1 MKNKNLVI
9 IECYCDTEEKLSLL
23 DKMITT
29 LNDKFDILVTTHYFL
44 PERIQAKIDYLI
56 YDKSNP
62 ILKYPERGMEFWRKI
77 SNIKI
82 THIMDDY
89 GWTVYNL
96 KKNAISFCAD
106 LNYDYY
112 SFINYD
118 IEITEDLVHLLNNPK
133 DFICTNF
140 LDPISKKSLFP
151 SLLFNILSKNNA
163 NKIYSLIDKEDYV
176 KSDPNTNKSLYSD
189 AEAYWGYL
197 ISNFKYKKIT
207 TEIVGIANTGNPD
220 VLNYNKVNDD
230 FKLFFDYKNKL
241 LLVYDNHN
249 EKDIKLNINDNYHVV
264 SNKFELIKLYKVNKL
279 GFYDNENYINLIP
292 SYNKKHLNR
301 IEILK
306 EN

>member
-9 IECYCDTEEKLSLL
+9 IECYCDTKEKLFLL
-23 DKMITT
+23 DKMITS
-29 LNDKFDILVTTHYFL
+29 LNNKFDILVTTHFFL
-44 PERIQAKIDYLI
+44 PEKIQSKIDYLI

-77 SNIKI
+77 NNIKI
-82 THIMDDY
+82 THIMNDY

-96 KKNAISFCAD
+96 KKNAISFCDD

-118 IEITEDLVHLLNNPK
+118 IEITKDLIYLLNNPK

-140 LDPISKKSLFP
+140 LDPTSKKSLFP
-151 SLLFNILSKNNA
+151 SLLFNILSKDNA
-163 NKIYSLIDKEDYV
+163 NKIYNLINKDDYI
-176 KSDPNTNKSLYSD
+176 KADPNTNTSLYSD

-197 ISNFKYKKIT
+197 ISNFKYEKIT

-220 VLNYNKVNDD
+220 VLDYNKVNND
-230 FKLFFDYKNKL
+230 FKLFFDNTNKL
-241 LLVYDNHN
+241 LLIYDNYDKKN
-249 EKDIKLNINDNYHVV
+249 IKLNINNSNHIVN
-264 SNKFELIKLYKVNKL
+264 NKFELIQLYEVNKL
-279 GFYDNENYINLIP
+279 GFYNNKDYVDLIP
-292 SYNKKHLNR
+292 FYNKKHLNR

-306 EN
+306 ES

>member
-112 SFINYD
+112 
-118 IEITEDLVHLLNNPK
+118 
-133 DFICTNF
+133 
-140 LDPISKKSLFP
+140 
-151 SLLFNILSKNNA
+151 
-163 NKIYSLIDKEDYV
+163 
-176 KSDPNTNKSLYSD
+176 
-189 AEAYWGYL
+189 
-197 ISNFKYKKIT
+197 
-207 TEIVGIANTGNPD
+207 
-220 VLNYNKVNDD
+220 
-230 FKLFFDYKNKL
+230 
-241 LLVYDNHN
+241 
-249 EKDIKLNINDNYHVV
+249 
-264 SNKFELIKLYKVNKL
+264 
-279 GFYDNENYINLIP
+279 
-292 SYNKKHLNR
+292 
-301 IEILK
+301 
-306 EN
+306 